1 MLSKSDLQNKLQLG
15 FETMYIYIEES
26 TDYDTVT
33 VNVQK
38 MFDLT
43 KNENSELWVDD
54 VYCIS
59 YNGKYFEHGSTSNI
73 VFSDEEKVIDFCVNY
88 LVDLR
93 FEEDE
98 IITKTEARKEV
109 VNNSNGSFKIV

>member
-1 MLSKSDLQNKLQLG
+1 MLSKIDLQTKLQLG

-26 TDYDTVT
+26 TDFDTVT

-38 MFDLT
+38 MLDLT

-59 YNGKYFEHGSTSNI
+59 YNGTYFEHGSTSNI
-73 VFSDEEKVIDFCVNY
+73 VFGSEEKVIDFCVEY
-88 LVDLR
+88 LMDLR
-93 FEEDE
+93 FSEDE
-98 IITKTEARKEV
+98 IITKTEATKEV